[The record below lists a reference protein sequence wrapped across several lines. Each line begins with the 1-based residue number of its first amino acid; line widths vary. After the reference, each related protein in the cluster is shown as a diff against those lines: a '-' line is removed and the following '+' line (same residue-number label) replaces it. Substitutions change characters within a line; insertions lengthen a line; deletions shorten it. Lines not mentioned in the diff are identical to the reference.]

1 MSFLKRIAVLF
12 YVTMALF
19 MGVFVVLFVLQFHF
33 FTIDLRIILQLLAT
47 IYHDDAYRIIFGF
60 SACGFLLLNYVFYKT
75 LTVNSYKGRTIA
87 FDNPSGRVNISLMA
101 IEDLIKRAIVQT
113 PEVREVKSKISVS
126 KSGLRIKTTLILRAE
141 GSIPEVTSRVQE
153 LIKKKVQEAIGLD
166 EPIDVSIFV
175 GKILTDQGGEK
186 RPVKKEKEP
195 KDPEQN
201 IPFQGYRA

>member
-1 MSFLKRIAVLF
+1 MNFLKRIAVLF
-12 YVTMALF
+12 YVTM
-19 MGVFVVLFVLQFHF
+19 VLFLGSFILLFVFNY
-33 FTIDLRIILQLLAT
+33 IDVRGVHHLLAMIYHDETLRIIFAISGGVL
-47 IYHDDAYRIIFGF
+47 
-60 SACGFLLLNYVFYKT
+60 LLLNYVFYQAF
-75 LTVNSYKGRTIA
+75 TVSGQKGGTIA

-101 IEDLIKRAIVQT
+101 IEDLIKRVIIQT

-126 KSGLRIKTTLILRAE
+126 KKGLQIKTTLILRAE

-175 GKILTDQGGEK
+175 GKILTDKGGEK
-186 RPVKKEKEP
+186 RQPKKEKEP

-201 IPFQGYRA
+201 VPFQGYRA